1 MKTIYQLSSG
11 FVFDANNMFGASR
24 LQEDDFKQVA
34 AKAAAAAQGLAA
46 IRQNYQAKGHLSK
59 DGTPEPVCF
68 TRLPFVVYGNPN
80 TPATLQA
87 LLDYGAYARE
97 NFDIVIFCGIGGS
110 YLGNKVL
117 LESLGQQSTV
127 KVVFA
132 GNNLDGTALEAV
144 LAEAGKYKRVALIP
158 ISKSGTTIEPT
169 VAFLYLY
176 NELNKVADLHVEVAV
191 VTDASHQEGPFNK
204 LAQRYGWPLFDVPEG
219 VGGRFS
225 VLANPGLITAVV
237 LGLDVPELLR
247 GAAEMEALC
256 QSEDWNKNPALFN
269 ALTKYLAGSKYG
281 ADIEVFMPYAMNLR
295 ALGEWYVQLL
305 AESLGKR
312 CDRQG
317 RIVCY
322 GRTPMVAVGSTDM
335 HAQTQQHQDGKRN
348 KIIQFVEI
356 GSKQGQVILE
366 HSFTD
371 IPEYAHLQ
379 GLDLDKALKA
389 ALYANQEALS
399 SDERFN
405 ARYYLPKLNEYYL
418 GQMFYFL
425 MLSVAYEGELANV
438 DAYDQPGVEIYKEIM
453 HKKLQ

>member
-1 MKTIYQLSSG
+1 M
-11 FVFDANNMFGASR
+11 
-24 LQEDDFKQVA
+24 
-34 AKAAAAAQGLAA
+34 
-46 IRQNYQAKGHLSK
+46 
-59 DGTPEPVCF
+59 
-68 TRLPFVVYGNPN
+68 
-80 TPATLQA
+80 
-87 LLDYGAYARE
+87 
-97 NFDIVIFCGIGGS
+97 
-110 YLGNKVL
+110 
-117 LESLGQQSTV
+117 
-127 KVVFA
+127 
-132 GNNLDGTALEAV
+132 
-144 LAEAGKYKRVALIP
+144 
-158 ISKSGTTIEPT
+158 
-169 VAFLYLY
+169 
-176 NELNKVADLHVEVAV
+176 
-191 VTDASHQEGPFNK
+191 
-204 LAQRYGWPLFDVPEG
+204 
-219 VGGRFS
+219 
-225 VLANPGLITAVV
+225 
-237 LGLDVPELLR
+237 
-247 GAAEMEALC
+247 
-256 QSEDWNKNPALFN
+256 
-269 ALTKYLAGSKYG
+269 AGSKYG

-399 SDERFN
+399 SDERFS